1 MRRTPVVDLGPVP
14 NPLPKLLTGEDL
26 TSDESQHLFERLVL
40 GKLEPAEIAGML
52 IALRMKGETAEEM
65 IGAAHALSA
74 AALPFERPDYLF
86 ADCCGTGG
94 DGSGLIN
101 VSTAAAFVAAAC
113 GLPIAKHGNRSV
125 SSKCGSADVL
135 EQMGAKI
142 DVDPVTARRML
153 DETGFCFLFAPA
165 YHPGMK
171 HAALVRRQLSV
182 RTVMNLLGPCINPAR
197 PPVQLLG
204 VADPKMLR
212 RIAQTLHAVGVR
224 EALVVHGSGLDEV
237 ALHGETRAIRLSD
250 GVMTEIGLTP
260 EDAGVERAPL
270 SVVTGGDASENAV
283 RLKLLLAGQGTRA
296 ENDIVALNAGALLM
310 TAGKASD
317 LREGTDAARDALLGG
332 PRRGGARCLCRG
344 QQWLMSWR
352 GSSRAS
358 GAKSRR
364 GWTGR
369 SRPSRPRAACARR
382 WRGRAR
388 ASSWRSSAPRPRGIA
403 ARSASRRRSR
413 PMRPS
418 PTRSAC

>member
-1 MRRTPVVDLGPVP
+1 MLQSPHMAVAPAPQPVVDLGPVT

-26 TSDESQHLFERLVL
+26 PSEDAQHLFERLVL

-101 VSTAAAFVAAAC
+101 VSTAVGFVAAAC

-135 EQMGAKI
+135 EALGAKI
-142 DVDPVTARRML
+142 EIAPDVARKML
-153 DETGFCFLFAPA
+153 DETGFCFLYAPA

-212 RIAQTLHAVGVR
+212 RIALTLSAVGVR

-237 ALHGETRAIRLSD
+237 ALHGETRAIRLSN
-250 GVMTEIGLTP
+250 GVMTELELTP
-260 EDAGVERAPL
+260 EEAGYERAPL
-270 SVVTGGDASENAV
+270 SVVTGGGPEENAA
-283 RLKLLLAGQGTRA
+283 RLRTILSGGGERA
-296 ENDIVALNAGALLM
+296 EHDIVALNAGALLM
-310 TAGKASD
+310 VAGKANN
-317 LREGTDAARDALLGG
+317 LRDGAGLARQALLSGK
-332 PRRGGARCLCRG
+332 AAAVLNAYVE
-344 QQWLMSWR
+344 
-352 GSSRAS
+352 AS
-358 GAKSRR
+358 NG
-364 GWTGR
+364 
-369 SRPSRPRAACARR
+369 
-382 WRGRAR
+382 
-388 ASSWRSSAPRPRGIA
+388 
-403 ARSASRRRSR
+403 
-413 PMRPS
+413 
-418 PTRSAC
+418 

>member
-1 MRRTPVVDLGPVP
+1 MLDPVQPLATHPVIDLGPVP

-26 TSDESQHLFERLVL
+26 TSDEAEHLFERLVL

-101 VSTAAAFVAAAC
+101 VSTAAGFVAAAC

-135 EQMGAKI
+135 EALGAKI
-142 DVDPVTARRML
+142 DVAPDVARKML
-153 DETGFCFLFAPA
+153 DQTGFCFLFAPA

-171 HAALVRRQLSV
+171 HAALVRRQMSV
-182 RTVMNLLGPCINPAR
+182 RTIMNLLGPCINPAR

-212 RIAQTLHAVGVR
+212 RIAQTLAAVGVR

-237 ALHGETRAIRLSD
+237 ALHGETRAIRLSN
-250 GVMTEIGLTP
+250 GEMSEMEIAP
-260 EDAGVERAPL
+260 EDAGFERAPL
-270 SVVTGGDASENAV
+270 NVVTGGGPEENAA
-283 RLKLLLAGQGTRA
+283 RLRSILGGGGERA
-296 ENDIVALNAGALLM
+296 EHDIIALNAGALLM
-310 TAGKASD
+310 IAGKAND
-317 LREGTDAARDALLGG
+317 LRDGAGLARHALLS
-332 PRRGGARCLCRG
+332 G
-344 QQWLMSWR
+344 QAAAVLDAYVE
-352 GSSRAS
+352 AS
-358 GAKSRR
+358 NG
-364 GWTGR
+364 
-369 SRPSRPRAACARR
+369 
-382 WRGRAR
+382 
-388 ASSWRSSAPRPRGIA
+388 
-403 ARSASRRRSR
+403 
-413 PMRPS
+413 
-418 PTRSAC
+418 